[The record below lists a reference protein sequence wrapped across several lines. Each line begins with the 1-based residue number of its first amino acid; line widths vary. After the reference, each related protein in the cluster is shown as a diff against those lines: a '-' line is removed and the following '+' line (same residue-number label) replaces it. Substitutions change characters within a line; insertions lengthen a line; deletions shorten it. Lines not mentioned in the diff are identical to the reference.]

1 MNELKTVGIYFGLVD
16 PQTIP
21 ALANITWLKEGEQR
35 TSLGIA
41 VGKRLDIAR
50 QSLAIEERV
59 MRALRHLRGLARSI
73 YSRAMLAQVKVVSI
87 VVFYAR
93 VTCIDSECLKRMQ
106 TALDD
111 YIWLSNAPESVRHA
125 DKGRRVQRH
134 VKASAVYSPV
144 ENGGLPVQ
152 RLENVVAANLAW
164 AIRKWLPAKR
174 STEKYL
180 PRHWVAEAH
189 WPRSLGFS
197 AVLQDSPRFPPTA
210 PRFYHMA
217 LQA

>member
-1 MNELKTVGIYFGLVD
+1 MEVSEAAV
-16 PQTIP
+16 PEP
-21 ALANITWLKEGEQR
+21 AAEVLSKWSKKSNVST
-35 TSLGIA
+35 
-41 VGKRLDIAR
+41 D
-50 QSLAIEERV
+50 V

-152 RLENVVAANLAW
+152 RLDNMW
-164 AIRKWLPAKR
+164 WR
-174 STEKYL
+174 
-180 PRHWVAEAH
+180 
-189 WPRSLGFS
+189 
-197 AVLQDSPRFPPTA
+197 
-210 PRFYHMA
+210 
-217 LQA
+217 